1 MDPKQIAKQMS
12 QFNKAAFDNT
22 FSAMTVLQE
31 QMEKM
36 VNNYLEQS
44 PWMPA
49 EGKKAV
55 MDWIKAYKGGR
66 EDFKAAVNDNYKK
79 VEDFF
84 AGADK
89 GKAEDFLV
97 NIEKTGKKKVGK

>member
-1 MDPKQIAKQMS
+1 M
-12 QFNKAAFDNT
+12 FN
-22 FSAMTVLQE
+22 AMTVLQE
-31 QMEKM
+31 RTEEM

-55 MDWIKAYKGGR
+55 TDWVKAYKQGR
-66 EDFKAAVNDNYKK
+66 EDFKAVVDDNYRK

-89 GKAEDFLV
+89 GKVADFMV
-97 NIEKTGKKKVGK
+97 NVGKTVKTIETGKTVKTGKTKTGK

>member
-49 EGKKAV
+49 EGKKAIT
-55 MDWIKAYKGGR
+55 DWIKAYKQGR
-66 EDFKAAVNDNYKK
+66 EGFKATVDDNYRK
-79 VEDFF
+79 VEEYF
-84 AGADK
+84 AGADN
-89 GKAEDFLV
+89 GKVEDFLV
-97 NIEKTGKKKVGK
+97 NIKKTGKAKEGK

>member
-1 MDPKQIAKQMS
+1 MEPKQVAKQMI

-55 MDWIKAYKGGR
+55 TDWIKAYKGGR

-97 NIEKTGKKKVGK
+97 NIEKTGKKKTGK

>member
-1 MDPKQIAKQMS
+1 MEPKQVAKQMI

-49 EGKKAV
+49 EGKKAIT
-55 MDWIKAYKGGR
+55 DWIKAYKQGR
-66 EDFKAAVNDNYKK
+66 EEFKANVDDNYRK
-79 VEDFF
+79 VEEYFS
-84 AGADK
+84 GADN
-89 GKAEDFLV
+89 GKVEDFLV
-97 NIEKTGKKKVGK
+97 NIKKTGKAKES

>member
-1 MDPKQIAKQMS
+1 
-12 QFNKAAFDNT
+12 
-22 FSAMTVLQE
+22 
-31 QMEKM
+31 
-36 VNNYLEQS
+36 
-44 PWMPA
+44 MPA

>member
-12 QFNKAAFDNT
+12 QFNKTVFDNT
-22 FSAMTVLQE
+22 FNAMTVLQE
-31 QMEKM
+31 RTEEM
-36 VNNYLEQS
+36 VNNYLAQS

-55 MDWIKAYKGGR
+55 TDWLKAYKQGR
-66 EDFKAAVNDNYKK
+66 EGFKAAVDDNYKK

-89 GKAEDFLV
+89 GKVEDFLV
-97 NIEKTGKKKVGK
+97 NIKKTGKAKEGK